1 LARVSKTSS
10 EKESERPFFFFG
22 LSFFEIERSAVVL
35 LLVSLR
41 LGFVFEFSFF

>member
-10 EKESERPFFFFG
+10 EKESEFFFFG